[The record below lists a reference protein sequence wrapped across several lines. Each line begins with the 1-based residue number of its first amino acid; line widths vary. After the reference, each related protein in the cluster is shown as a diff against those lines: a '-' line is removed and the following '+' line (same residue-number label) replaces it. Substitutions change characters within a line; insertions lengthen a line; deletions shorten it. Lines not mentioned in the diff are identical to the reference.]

1 MKKKDDLKVQTK
13 ALEQIS
19 DKRSEEVADIIDR
32 MPTGWTKLVVAI
44 IMVIVVTMVTLGCVI
59 KYPDTVTGQI
69 SITGEIAPVR
79 LISSASGRLQL
90 LIDNNTEVR
99 EGTCIGYIETG
110 AEYKDILSLDSLC
123 RVMPEIGT
131 KIDFP
136 DKLELGSLSVYYN
149 DFVLSYIKY
158 DQLRETKVYDNM
170 RKTLRNQQLSNKQ
183 VSKNLKKEIDL
194 NNEVLTNL
202 HKQYASD
209 SILHKSGAISDEELS
224 LQYNSLLSRKQSD
237 IELRSTELVK
247 QSEMKSIDIELAK
260 VDVTVMEE
268 LTSSFNTM
276 LVKYNIL
283 VNQIRQWKELYL
295 FISPID
301 GRLQYQ
307 GFWRNNMFISASS
320 EVFSISPVKNR
331 MIGEL
336 LIPAGG
342 AGKVKV
348 GQDVNI
354 KLADYPYNE
363 YGYVRGKV
371 ETLSTL
377 THNIESTE
385 GTAKAYLA
393 TVSFPQGLK
402 SNYGK
407 RLQLNFESVGVGEI
421 ITEKRR
427 LIQRLFDNLKAKET
441 K

>member
-1 MKKKDDLKVQTK
+1 MKRKDELKVQAK
-13 ALEQIS
+13 VLEQIS

-44 IMVIVVTMVTLGCVI
+44 IMVIVFTMVTLACVI

-136 DKLELGSLSVYYN
+136 DKLELGALSVYYN

-301 GRLQYQ
+301 GLLQYQ
-307 GFWRNNMFISASS
+307 GFWRNNTFISASS

-348 GQDVNI
+348 GQDVNV

-377 THNIESTE
+377 THNIESPE

>member
-44 IMVIVVTMVTLGCVI
+44 IMVIVFTMVTLACVI

-301 GRLQYQ
+301 GLLQYQ
-307 GFWRNNMFISASS
+307 GFWRNNTFISASS

-348 GQDVNI
+348 GQDVNV

-377 THNIESTE
+377 THNIESPE

-407 RLQLNFESVGVGEI
+407 RLQLNFESVGIGEI

>member
-1 MKKKDDLKVQTK
+1 MKKKDDLKVQAK

-224 LQYNSLLSRKQSD
+224 QQYNSLLSSKQSD

-276 LVKYNIL
+276 LAKYNIL
-283 VNQIRQWKELYL
+283 VNQIRQWKEQYL

-307 GFWRNNMFISASS
+307 GFWRNNTFISASS

-348 GQDVNI
+348 GQDVNV

-377 THNIESTE
+377 TRNIESPE

-407 RLQLNFESVGVGEI
+407 RLQLNFESVGIGEI

>member
-1 MKKKDDLKVQTK
+1 MKKKDDLKVQAK

-224 LQYNSLLSRKQSD
+224 QQYNSLLSSKQSD

-276 LVKYNIL
+276 LAKYNIL
-283 VNQIRQWKELYL
+283 VNQIRQWKEQYL

-307 GFWRNNMFISASS
+307 GFWRNNTFIGASS

-348 GQDVNI
+348 GQDVNV

-377 THNIESTE
+377 THNIESPE

>member
-1 MKKKDDLKVQTK
+1 MKRKDNLKVQAK

-32 MPTGWTKLVVAI
+32 MPTGCTKLVVAI
-44 IMVIVVTMVTLGCVI
+44 IMVIIVTMVTLGCVI

-99 EGTCIGYIETG
+99 EGACIGYIETG
-110 AEYKDILSLDSLC
+110 AVYKDILRLDSLC

-170 RKTLRNQQLSNKQ
+170 RRTLRNQQLSNKQ
-183 VSKNLKKEIDL
+183 VSRNLKKEIDL

-202 HKQYASD
+202 HRQYAAD
-209 SILHKSGAISDEELS
+209 SVLHKSGALSDEELS
-224 LQYNSLLSRKQSD
+224 QQHNSLLSRKQSD

-276 LVKYNIL
+276 LAKYNIL
-283 VNQIRQWKELYL
+283 VNQIRQWKEMYL

-301 GRLQYQ
+301 GLLQYQ
-307 GFWRNNMFISASS
+307 GFWRNNTFIGASS

-348 GQDVNI
+348 GQDVNV

-377 THNIESTE
+377 THNIESPE

-407 RLQLNFESVGVGEI
+407 LLQLNFESVGIGEI

>member
-1 MKKKDDLKVQTK
+1 MKGKDDIMVQDKT
-13 ALEQIS
+13 LEQIT

-32 MPTGWTKLVVAI
+32 MPTGWTRFVVAI

-79 LISSASGRLQL
+79 LISSASGRLHL

-99 EGTCIGYIETG
+99 EGSCIGYIETG
-110 AEYKDILSLDSLC
+110 ASYKDILRLDSLC
-123 RVMPEIGT
+123 KVMPEIGT
-131 KIDFP
+131 KIDLP
-136 DKLELGSLSVYYN
+136 DNLELGALSGYYN

-170 RKTLRNQQLSNKQ
+170 RRTLRNQQLSNKQ
-183 VSKNLKKEIDL
+183 VSMNLKKEIDL

-202 HKQYASD
+202 HRQYAAD
-209 SILHKSGAISDEELS
+209 SVLHKSGALSDEELS
-224 LQYNSLLSRKQSD
+224 QQYNSLLSSKQSD

-276 LVKYNIL
+276 LAKYNIL
-283 VNQIRQWKELYL
+283 VNQIRQWKEQYL

-307 GFWRNNMFISASS
+307 GFWRNNTFISASS

-348 GQDVNI
+348 GQDVNV
-354 KLADYPYNE
+354 KLVDYPYNE

-377 THNIESTE
+377 THNIESPE

-407 RLQLNFESVGVGEI
+407 LLQLNFESVGIGEI

>member
-1 MKKKDDLKVQTK
+1 MKRKDELKVQTK
-13 ALEQIS
+13 VLEQIS

-44 IMVIVVTMVTLGCVI
+44 IMVIIVTMVTLGCVI

-136 DKLELGSLSVYYN
+136 DKLELGSLSIYYN

-224 LQYNSLLSRKQSD
+224 QQYNSLLSSKQSD

-276 LVKYNIL
+276 LAKYNIL
-283 VNQIRQWKELYL
+283 VNQIRQWKEQYL

-307 GFWRNNMFISASS
+307 GFWRNNTFIGASS

-348 GQDVNI
+348 GQDVNV

-385 GTAKAYLA
+385 GIAKAYLA

>member
-1 MKKKDDLKVQTK
+1 MKRKDELKVQAK
-13 ALEQIS
+13 VLEQIS

-44 IMVIVVTMVTLGCVI
+44 IMVIVFTMVTLACVI

-301 GRLQYQ
+301 GLLQYQ
-307 GFWRNNMFISASS
+307 GFWRNNTFISASS

-348 GQDVNI
+348 GQDVNV

-377 THNIESTE
+377 THNIESPE

>member
-1 MKKKDDLKVQTK
+1 MKKKDDIKVQDK
-13 ALEQIS
+13 ALEQIT

-32 MPTGWTKLVVAI
+32 MPTGWTRLVVAI
-44 IMVIVVTMVTLGCVI
+44 IMVIVVTMVSLGCII

-69 SITGEIAPVR
+69 SITGEKAPVR
-79 LISSASGRLQL
+79 LISSASGRLHL
-90 LIDNNTEVR
+90 LIDNNTEVKA
-99 EGTCIGYIETG
+99 GTCLGYIETG
-110 AEYKDILSLDSLC
+110 AVYKDILRLDSLC
-123 RVMPEIGT
+123 KVMPEMET

-136 DKLELGSLSVYYN
+136 DNLELGALSSYYN
-149 DFVLSYIKY
+149 DFALSYIKY
-158 DQLRETKVYDNM
+158 AQLRETKVYDNM
-170 RKTLRNQQLSNKQ
+170 RKTLRNQQMSNKQ
-183 VSKNLKKEIDL
+183 VFDNLRKEIDL

-202 HKQYASD
+202 HRQYAAD
-209 SILHKSGAISDEELS
+209 SVLHKFGALSDEELS

-237 IELRSTELVK
+237 IELKSSELVK

-276 LVKYNIL
+276 LAKYNIL

-301 GRLQYQ
+301 GLLQYQ
-307 GFWRNNMFISASS
+307 GFWRNNTFIGSSS
-320 EVFSISPVKNR
+320 EVFSISPIKNR

-348 GQDVNI
+348 GQDVNV

-377 THNIESTE
+377 THNIESSE
-385 GTAKAYLA
+385 GIAKAYLA

-407 RLQLNFESVGVGEI
+407 QLCLNFESVGIGEI
-421 ITEKRR
+421 ITAKRR
-427 LIQRLFDNLKAKET
+427 LIHRLFDNLKAKET

>member
-224 LQYNSLLSRKQSD
+224 QQYNSLLSNKQSD

-276 LVKYNIL
+276 LAKYNIL
-283 VNQIRQWKELYL
+283 VNQIRQWKEQYL

-307 GFWRNNMFISASS
+307 GFWRNNTFIGASS

-348 GQDVNI
+348 GQDVNV

-377 THNIESTE
+377 THNIESPE

>member
-1 MKKKDDLKVQTK
+1 MKRKDNLKVQAK

-224 LQYNSLLSRKQSD
+224 QQYNSLLSSKQSD

-276 LVKYNIL
+276 LAKYNIL
-283 VNQIRQWKELYL
+283 VNQIRQWKEQYL

-307 GFWRNNMFISASS
+307 GFWRNNTFINASS

-348 GQDVNI
+348 GQDVNV

-377 THNIESTE
+377 TRNIESPE

-407 RLQLNFESVGVGEI
+407 RLQLNFESVGIGEI

>member
-1 MKKKDDLKVQTK
+1 MKRKDDLKVQAK

-99 EGTCIGYIETG
+99 EGTCIGYLETG
-110 AEYKDILSLDSLC
+110 AVYMDILSLDSLC

-136 DKLELGSLSVYYN
+136 DKLELGALSVYYN

-158 DQLRETKVYDNM
+158 DQLRKTKVYDNM

-307 GFWRNNMFISASS
+307 GFWRNNTFISASS

-377 THNIESTE
+377 THNMESPE

-393 TVSFPQGLK
+393 TVSFPQGLQ

-407 RLQLNFESVGVGEI
+407 QLQLNFESVGIGEI

-441 K
+441 N

>member
-1 MKKKDDLKVQTK
+1 MKRKDDLKVQAK

-99 EGTCIGYIETG
+99 EGTCIGYLETG
-110 AEYKDILSLDSLC
+110 AVYMDILSLDSLC

-136 DKLELGSLSVYYN
+136 DKLELGALSVYYN

-158 DQLRETKVYDNM
+158 DQLRKTKVYDNM

-307 GFWRNNMFISASS
+307 GFWRNNTFISASS

-377 THNIESTE
+377 THNMESPE

-393 TVSFPQGLK
+393 TVSFPQGLQ

-407 RLQLNFESVGVGEI
+407 QLQLNFESVGIGEI

>member
-1 MKKKDDLKVQTK
+1 MKRKDNLKVQAK

-44 IMVIVVTMVTLGCVI
+44 IMVIIVTMVTLGCVI

-110 AEYKDILSLDSLC
+110 AVYKDILSLDSLC

-136 DKLELGSLSVYYN
+136 GKLELGALSVYYN

-224 LQYNSLLSRKQSD
+224 LQYNSLLSSKQSD

-276 LVKYNIL
+276 LAKYNIL
-283 VNQIRQWKELYL
+283 VNQIRQWKEQYL
-295 FISPID
+295 FISPI
-301 GRLQYQ
+301 GGNLQYQ
-307 GFWRNNMFISASS
+307 GFWRNNTFINASS

-348 GQDVNI
+348 GQDVNV

-377 THNIESTE
+377 TRNIESPE

-407 RLQLNFESVGVGEI
+407 RLQLNFESVGIGEI

>member
-1 MKKKDDLKVQTK
+1 MKRKDELKVQTK
-13 ALEQIS
+13 VLEQIS

-44 IMVIVVTMVTLGCVI
+44 IMVIVFTMVTLGCVI

-136 DKLELGSLSVYYN
+136 DKLELGSLSIYYN

-224 LQYNSLLSRKQSD
+224 QQYNSLLSSKQSD

-276 LVKYNIL
+276 LAKYNIL
-283 VNQIRQWKELYL
+283 VNQIRQWKEQYL

-307 GFWRNNMFISASS
+307 GFWRNNTFIGASS

-348 GQDVNI
+348 GQDVNV

-385 GTAKAYLA
+385 GIAKAYLA

>member
-1 MKKKDDLKVQTK
+1 MVQDKTM
-13 ALEQIS
+13 EQIT

-32 MPTGWTKLVVAI
+32 MPTGWTRLVVAI
-44 IMVIVVTMVTLGCVI
+44 IIVIVVTMVTLGCII

-79 LISSASGRLQL
+79 LISSASGRLHL
-90 LIDNNTEVR
+90 LIDNNTEVK
-99 EGTCIGYIETG
+99 EGTCIGYIESGTV
-110 AEYKDILSLDSLC
+110 YKDILRLDSLC
-123 RVMPEIGT
+123 KMMPEKGT
-131 KIDFP
+131 KIDIP
-136 DKLELGSLSVYYN
+136 DHLELGALSVYYN
-149 DFVLSYIKY
+149 DFILSYIKY

-170 RKTLRNQQLSNKQ
+170 RRMLRNQQLSNKQ
-183 VSKNLKKEIDL
+183 VSRNLNKEIDL
-194 NNEVLTNL
+194 NNAVLINL
-202 HKQYASD
+202 HRQYVAD
-209 SILHKSGAISDEELS
+209 SVLHKSGALSDEELS
-224 LQYNSLLSRKQSD
+224 QQYNSLLSHKQSD
-237 IELRSTELVK
+237 IELRITELVK
-247 QSEMKSIDIELAK
+247 QSEIKSIDIELAK

-276 LVKYNIL
+276 LAKYNIL
-283 VNQIRQWKELYL
+283 MNQIRQWKEMYL

-301 GRLQYQ
+301 GLLQYQ
-307 GFWRNNMFISASS
+307 GFWRNNTFISASS

-348 GQDVNI
+348 GQDVNV

-371 ETLSTL
+371 EILSTL
-377 THNIESTE
+377 THNIESSE
-385 GTAKAYLA
+385 GTVKAYLA

-407 RLQLNFESVGVGEI
+407 RLQLNFESVGIGEI

>member
-1 MKKKDDLKVQTK
+1 MKGKDNIMVQDKTM
-13 ALEQIS
+13 EQIT

-32 MPTGWTKLVVAI
+32 MPTGWTRLVVAI
-44 IMVIVVTMVTLGCVI
+44 IIVIVVTTVTLGCII

-79 LISSASGRLQL
+79 LISSASGRLHL
-90 LIDNNTEVR
+90 LIDNNTEVK
-99 EGTCIGYIETG
+99 EGTCIGYIESGTV
-110 AEYKDILSLDSLC
+110 YKDILRLDSLC
-123 RVMPEIGT
+123 KMMPEKGT
-131 KIDFP
+131 KIDIP
-136 DKLELGSLSVYYN
+136 DYLELGALSVYYN
-149 DFVLSYIKY
+149 DFILSYIKY

-170 RKTLRNQQLSNKQ
+170 RRMLRNQQLSNKQ
-183 VSKNLKKEIDL
+183 VSRNLNKEIDL
-194 NNEVLTNL
+194 NNAVLINL
-202 HKQYASD
+202 HRQYVAD
-209 SILHKSGAISDEELS
+209 SVLHKSGALSDEELS
-224 LQYNSLLSRKQSD
+224 QQYNSLLSHKQSD
-237 IELRSTELVK
+237 IELRITELVK
-247 QSEMKSIDIELAK
+247 QSEIKSIDIELAK

-276 LVKYNIL
+276 LAKYNIL
-283 VNQIRQWKELYL
+283 MNQIRQWKEMYL

-301 GRLQYQ
+301 GLLQYQ
-307 GFWRNNMFISASS
+307 GFWRNNTFISASS

-348 GQDVNI
+348 GQDVNV

-371 ETLSTL
+371 EILSTL
-377 THNIESTE
+377 THNIESSE
-385 GTAKAYLA
+385 GTVKAYLA

-407 RLQLNFESVGVGEI
+407 RLQLNFESVGIGEI

>member
-1 MKKKDDLKVQTK
+1 MKRKDELKVQAK

-224 LQYNSLLSRKQSD
+224 QQYNSLLSSKQSD

-276 LVKYNIL
+276 LAKYNIL
-283 VNQIRQWKELYL
+283 VNQIRQWKEQYL

-307 GFWRNNMFISASS
+307 GFWRNNTFIGASS

-348 GQDVNI
+348 GQDVNV

-377 THNIESTE
+377 THNIESPE

>member
-1 MKKKDDLKVQTK
+1 MKRKDDLKVQAK

-99 EGTCIGYIETG
+99 EGTCIGYLETG
-110 AEYKDILSLDSLC
+110 AVYMDILSLDSLC

-136 DKLELGSLSVYYN
+136 DKLELGALSVYYN

-158 DQLRETKVYDNM
+158 DQLRKTKVYDNM

-295 FISPID
+295 FISPMD

-307 GFWRNNMFISASS
+307 GFWRNNTFISASS

-377 THNIESTE
+377 THNMESPE

-393 TVSFPQGLK
+393 TVSFPQGLQ

-407 RLQLNFESVGVGEI
+407 QLQLNFESVGIGEI

-441 K
+441 N

>member
-1 MKKKDDLKVQTK
+1 MKRKDNLKVQAK
-13 ALEQIS
+13 VLEQIS

-44 IMVIVVTMVTLGCVI
+44 IMVIIVTMVTLGCVI

-110 AEYKDILSLDSLC
+110 AVYKDILRLDSLC

-170 RKTLRNQQLSNKQ
+170 RRTLRNQQLSNKQ
-183 VSKNLKKEIDL
+183 VSRNLKKEIDL

-202 HKQYASD
+202 HRQYAAD
-209 SILHKSGAISDEELS
+209 SVLHKSGALSDEELS
-224 LQYNSLLSRKQSD
+224 QQHNSLLSRKQSD

-276 LVKYNIL
+276 LAKYNIL
-283 VNQIRQWKELYL
+283 VNQIRQWKEMYL

-301 GRLQYQ
+301 GLLQYQ
-307 GFWRNNMFISASS
+307 GFWRNNTFIGVSS

-348 GQDVNI
+348 GQDVNV

-377 THNIESTE
+377 THNIESPE

-407 RLQLNFESVGVGEI
+407 RLQLNFESVGIGEI

>member
-99 EGTCIGYIETG
+99 EGTCIGYLETG
-110 AEYKDILSLDSLC
+110 AVYMDILSLDSLC

-136 DKLELGSLSVYYN
+136 DKLELGALSVYYN

-224 LQYNSLLSRKQSD
+224 QQYNSLLSSKQSD

-276 LVKYNIL
+276 LAKYNIL
-283 VNQIRQWKELYL
+283 VNQIRQWKEQYL

-307 GFWRNNMFISASS
+307 GFWRNNTFIGASS

-385 GTAKAYLA
+385 GIAKAYLA

>member
-1 MKKKDDLKVQTK
+1 MKRKDELKVQAK
-13 ALEQIS
+13 VLEQIS

-99 EGTCIGYIETG
+99 EGTCIGYLETG
-110 AEYKDILSLDSLC
+110 AVYMDILSLDSLC

-131 KIDFP
+131 KIYFP
-136 DKLELGSLSVYYN
+136 DKLELGALSVYYN

-224 LQYNSLLSRKQSD
+224 QQYNSLLSSKQSD

-276 LVKYNIL
+276 LAKYNIL
-283 VNQIRQWKELYL
+283 VNQIRQWKEQYL

-307 GFWRNNMFISASS
+307 GFWRNNTFISASS

-348 GQDVNI
+348 GQDVNV

-377 THNIESTE
+377 TRNIESPE

-407 RLQLNFESVGVGEI
+407 RLQLNFESVGIGEI

>member
-1 MKKKDDLKVQTK
+1 MKKKDDLKVQAK

-224 LQYNSLLSRKQSD
+224 QQYNSLLSSKQSD

-276 LVKYNIL
+276 LAKYNIL
-283 VNQIRQWKELYL
+283 VNQIRQWKEQYL

-307 GFWRNNMFISASS
+307 GFWRNNTFIGASS

-348 GQDVNI
+348 GQDVNV

-377 THNIESTE
+377 TRNIESPE

-407 RLQLNFESVGVGEI
+407 RLQLNFESVGIGEI

>member
-1 MKKKDDLKVQTK
+1 MKGKDNIMVQDK
-13 ALEQIS
+13 ALEQIT

-32 MPTGWTKLVVAI
+32 MPTGWTRLVVAI

-79 LISSASGRLQL
+79 LISSATGRLHL
-90 LIDNNTEVR
+90 LTDNNTEVR
-99 EGTCIGYIETG
+99 EGTCIGYIESG
-110 AEYKDILSLDSLC
+110 AVYKDILRLDSLC
-123 RVMPEIGT
+123 KVMPEIRT

-136 DKLELGSLSVYYN
+136 DNLELGALSIYYN
-149 DFVLSYIKY
+149 DFVLSYIKF

-170 RKTLRNQQLSNKQ
+170 RKTLRNQQISNKQ

-202 HKQYASD
+202 HRQYAAD
-209 SILHKSGAISDEELS
+209 SVLHVSGALSEEELS
-224 LQYNSLLSRKQSD
+224 QQYNSLLSHKQSN

-247 QSEMKSIDIELAK
+247 QSEIKSIDIELTK

-276 LVKYNIL
+276 LAKYNIL
-283 VNQIRQWKELYL
+283 ENQIRQWKEMYL

-301 GRLQYQ
+301 GLLQYQ
-307 GFWRNNMFISASS
+307 GFWRNNTFISASS
-320 EVFSISPVKNR
+320 EVFSISPVRNR

-336 LIPAGG
+336 LLPAGG

-348 GQDVNI
+348 GQDVNV

-377 THNIESTE
+377 THDIERPE

-407 RLQLNFESVGVGEI
+407 LLQLNFESVGIGEI

-427 LIQRLFDNLKAKET
+427 LIHRLFDNLKAKET